1 MKKRRKKK
9 DLEQLRKENIN
20 LKGLLGKIDERVKH
34 IKHIE
39 TLTFDQ
45 IKRIKPKLVSIERE
59 LDIELDDD
67 EEESDDEEKKEEE

>member
-1 MKKRRKKK
+1 MIKRRKRK
-9 DLEQLRKENIN
+9 DLEQLKKENID

-45 IKRIKPKLVSIERE
+45 IKKIKPKLVSIERE
-59 LDIELDDD
+59 LDIELED
-67 EEESDDEEKKEEE
+67 EESEDEEEKKEEE

>member
-1 MKKRRKKK
+1 MIKRRKRK
-9 DLEQLRKENIN
+9 DLEQLKKENID

-45 IKRIKPKLVSIERE
+45 IKKIKPKLVSIERE
-59 LDIELDDD
+59 LDIELED
-67 EEESDDEEKKEEE
+67 EESEDEEEKKED